1 MIVMSKCPG
10 QDTRYWKPEDIQ
22 DANCPGCGE
31 PMEFWKTDIR
41 VKCNNCQRVVSNPNF
56 NLECAAW
63 CSFATQCLGDVA
75 RGLGKPD
82 SLRKKLEEEVAKD
95 LPKDTAEIIA
105 KALEKGWEIAERES
119 AEFLIT
125 VLSITYKIIKDHI
138 GKGEGE
144 RIFQNIRKR
153 SEIPRLAAEQAM
165 QVAEEVEKKV
175 FNSSSSRVVYEALY
189 GERIQVKEEKK
200 ERPETGGGRTKREII
215 KIDEDLC
222 DGCGKCVPACAEAA
236 IQIIDGKA
244 RLVSEIYCDGLGA
257 CLGECPQGAISME
270 EREAEPFDEEAVEKY
285 LKTMKVVQGEGCP
298 SAVSQEI
305 PRKQGETDSPEDE
318 GEEFSELANWPVKLK
333 LVSPEAEF
341 LNKPEIVISADCVPF
356 AFGNFHRRFMKGRP
370 LLIGCPKLDDTS
382 LYYTKLTEIFRNN
395 TYEKVTVLNM
405 EIPCCSGLY
414 GLVQR
419 ALEEADS
426 QAELQVVSIGIGGEI
441 KEG

>member
-1 MIVMSKCPG
+1 MIMSKCPG

-22 DANCPGCGE
+22 EAKCPGCGE

-41 VKCNNCQRVVSNPNF
+41 VRCQKCQRVASNPSF
-56 NLECAAW
+56 NLSCAAW

-82 SLRKKLEEEVAKD
+82 SLRKKLEEEVEKE
-95 LPKDTAEIIA
+95 LPKDIAAIIA
-105 KALEKGWEIAERES
+105 ERLEKGWEIAEREG

-125 VLSITYKIIKDHI
+125 VLSITFKIIKDHL
-138 GKGEGE
+138 GTGEGE
-144 RIFQNIRKR
+144 RAFQNIRKR
-153 SEIPRLAAEQAM
+153 AEIPRLAAEQAM

-189 GERIQVKEEKK
+189 GERIQVEEEKI
-200 ERPETGGGRTKREII
+200 EEPEADGRRIKREII
-215 KIDEDLC
+215 KIDEALC
-222 DGCGKCVPACAEAA
+222 DGCGECVPACAEGA
-236 IQIIDGKA
+236 IKIVDGKA
-244 RLVSEIYCDGLGA
+244 KLVSEIYCDGLGA

-270 EREAEPFDEEAVEKY
+270 EREAAPFDEEAVEEY
-285 LKTMKVVQGEGCP
+285 LKAMEAVQGEGCP

-305 PRKQGETDSPEDE
+305 PREKGETESQKDQ
-318 GEEFSELANWPVKLK
+318 EEFSELANWPVKLK

-356 AFGNFHRRFMKGRP
+356 AFGNFHRRFLKSRP
-370 LLIGCPKLDDTS
+370 LLIGCPKLDDNS
-382 LYYTKLTEIFRNN
+382 LYYTKLTEIFRKN
-395 TYEKVTVLNM
+395 TYEKVTVVNM

-414 GLVQR
+414 QLVQR
-419 ALEEADS
+419 AMEEADS